1 MKGKRVDVRSYFIR
15 ETLQK
20 AILSVD
26 NACNALTRGE
36 ERAFDDHIWKAAFS
50 LEYLTFML
58 SLSRANTDDA
68 WKKREKLKRAVDL
81 TATLSLAQDTLKEA
95 AEGDSVEGVYRK
107 TWIARGRILSI
118 QRRLGKTKAEK
129 FKT

>member
-1 MKGKRVDVRSYFIR
+1 MR

-26 NACNALTRGE
+26 NACSALARGE
-36 ERAFDDHIWKAAFS
+36 KQAFDDHIWKAAFF

-58 SLSRANTDDA
+58 SLSRTKVDDG

-95 AEGDSVEGVYRK
+95 AEDDSVEGVYRK

-118 QRRLGKTKAEK
+118 QRRLDKTKAEK

>member
-1 MKGKRVDVRSYFIR
+1 MR
-15 ETLQK
+15 ETLQN

-26 NACNALTRGE
+26 NACNALSRGE
-36 ERAFDDHIWKAAFS
+36 EQTFDDHIWKAAFF

-58 SLSRANTDDA
+58 SLSRANVDDA
-68 WKKREKLKRAVDL
+68 WKKSDKLSRVADL
-81 TATLSLAQDTLKEA
+81 TATLSLAQDALKEA
-95 AEGDSVEGVYRK
+95 AEDDSIEGVYRK

-118 QRRLGKTKAEK
+118 QRRLAKTKAET

>member
-1 MKGKRVDVRSYFIR
+1 MRK
-15 ETLQK
+15 TLQN

-36 ERAFDDHIWKAAFS
+36 KRAFDDHIWKAAFS

-58 SLSRANTDDA
+58 SLSRANVDDA
-68 WKKREKLKRAVDL
+68 WKKREKLSRAADL

-95 AEGDSVEGVYRK
+95 AEDDSVEGVYRK
-107 TWIARGRILSI
+107 TWLARGRILSI
-118 QRRLGKTKAEK
+118 QRRLNKTKAKK